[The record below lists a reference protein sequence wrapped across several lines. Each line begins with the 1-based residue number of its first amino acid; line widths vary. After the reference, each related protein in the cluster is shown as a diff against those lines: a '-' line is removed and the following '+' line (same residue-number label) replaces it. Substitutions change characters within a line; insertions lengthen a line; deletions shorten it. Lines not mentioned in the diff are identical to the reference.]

1 MPDNASFMVAAYAA
15 AAIIYGAYAIS
26 LVARR
31 RRVRDHLT
39 TQRGST
45 RT

>member
-26 LVARR
+26 LVIRR
-31 RRVRDHLT
+31 RRR
-39 TQRGST
+39 R
-45 RT
+45 